1 MGCFGVAFAVC
12 SGGYLWLVAS
22 LVDFLVLVW
31 WGCVGFLNFGVICF
45 LGYWL
50 PVSGL
55 WLWLVFVV
63 DMVGWIGF

>member
-1 MGCFGVAFAVC
+1 M
-12 SGGYLWLVAS
+12 
-22 LVDFLVLVW
+22 
-31 WGCVGFLNFGVICF
+31 GFLNFGVICF

-55 WLWLVFVV
+55 WFWLVFVI